1 MKTPAS
7 ESASE
12 SWRSASPYPLR
23 LRPILFEKVWGG
35 RRLERFGKSLP
46 PGTNIG
52 ESWELAD
59 MPATSPTGGGGGA
72 ARSVIDNGP
81 LAGRTLHDA
90 MELWGRD
97 LLGDARPTEGGDFPL
112 LVKLLDA
119 RENLSVQVHPSP
131 AYAAAHP
138 EARLKTEC
146 WFVLDAEPGSVI
158 YKGVKPGV
166 TRASFGARI
175 ADGSVAG
182 DLVAVPAVP
191 GECHTLPSGTVHALG
206 AGVVVA
212 EVQTPSDTTFRVFD
226 WGRTG
231 RALHVR
237 EALECIDFGP
247 APPATRM
254 EDRTTSPLGPP
265 ATRLATNEFFAIEGT
280 TRFGRVADSAACVVL
295 IIVRDG
301 ISLRSRT
308 PSPPT
313 VASIGATVVVPAAVA
328 SDWNMATGE
337 GTRLLRVTLAPRP
350 RPARP
355 HRA

>member
-1 MKTPAS
+1 MKTAAG
-7 ESASE
+7 ESASG
-12 SWRSASPYPLR
+12 SWRSARPYPLR
-23 LRPILFEKVWGG
+23 LRPLFFEKVWGG
-35 RRLERFGKSLP
+35 RALERFGKALP
-46 PGTNIG
+46 PGRLIG

-81 LAGRTLHDA
+81 LSGRTLHDA
-90 MELWGRD
+90 VELWGRD

-131 AYAAAHP
+131 AYARVHP

-158 YKGVKPGV
+158 YKGVRPGV
-166 TRASFGARI
+166 TRESMERHI

-191 GECHTLPSGTVHALG
+191 GECHVLPSGTVHALG

-237 EALECIDFGP
+237 EALECIGFGP

-254 EDRTTSPLGPP
+254 DDAAASRPWPP
-265 ATRLATNEFFAIEGT
+265 VTRLAANEFFVIEGIAQPAV
-280 TRFGRVADSAACVVL
+280 RVAESPACVVL
-295 IIVRDG
+295 IVVRGG
-301 ISLRSRT
+301 ITLRPRAERT
-308 PSPPT
+308 PSYPV
-313 VASIGATVVVPAAVA
+313 VASIGSTVAVPASVA
-328 SDWNMATGE
+328 AEYNMGTGE
-337 GTRLLRVTLAPRP
+337 GTRVLRVTLAAEPR
-350 RPARP
+350 
-355 HRA
+355 RA